1 MWCKELLVCSLVVLL
16 GNNIQAKRPIKKVLE
31 LVKEIRYDMVDE
43 IVEALAPLLNN
54 CGGDDDGGDGQQG
67 IFIAGGIT
75 NQMYRTEA
83 YYNPATNELCDIPP
97 MMYQRE
103 SSTTTGFTSC
113 GGYNLDDYTYLYNC
127 ETFDPS
133 TGNWEVT
140 AYFDDVRIN
149 HVAWQSSEGIF
160 LMSGWGGDYNSTF
173 IGNDGTVSAGFDMMY
188 PASYG
193 CAVADPSTDSVI
205 VIAGYGDYG
214 YSTNVTRYDV
224 NGFVESLPPLNVG
237 RVYAGCAG
245 YYNDADNLV
254 LVVTGG
260 SGSDWPIPTETLE
273 VGVDSYWQ
281 WHDDSNVQEISCA
294 DANNDVYCIQG
305 YYGYNVT
312 MWNADIEQF
321 DLMLDTSYWRG
332 YWGNFASSVPVDS
345 GIGDWC
351 MTYKQKS
358 ALPKNGDAPEKKPLK
373 IKEQN

>member
-1 MWCKELLVCSLVVLL
+1 MGILNFNIKQNKMWCKELLICSLVVLI

-31 LVKEIRYDMVDE
+31 LVKEIRYGMVDE
-43 IVEALAPLLNN
+43 IVEAVAPLLNN
-54 CGGDDDGGDGQQG
+54 CGGGVDVGDGQQG

-97 MMYQRE
+97 MLNQRE

-113 GGYNLDDYTYLYNC
+113 GGENIDGGSIMYDC
-127 ETFDPS
+127 ETFDPT
-133 TGNWEVT
+133 TGYWEVT
-140 AYFDDVRIN
+140 GYLDDAWVN
-149 HVAWQSSEGIF
+149 HVAWQSPDGIC
-160 LMSGWGGDYNSTF
+160 LMSGLYTPMNSTC
-173 IGNDGTVSAGFDMMY
+173 FDNELMF
-188 PASYG
+188 PATYG
-193 CAVADPSTDSVI
+193 CAVADPATDSVI
-205 VIAGYGDYG
+205 LIAGYDQINNQVLA
-214 YSTNVTRYDV
+214 NVTRY
-224 NGFVESLPPLNVG
+224 NLYGYVESLPPLNVG
-237 RVYAGCAG
+237 RMYAGCAG

-260 SGSDWPIPTETLE
+260 YGTETLE
-273 VGVDSYWQ
+273 VGVDYHWQ
-281 WHDDSNVQEISCA
+281 LHPDSNVQEISCA
-294 DANNDVYCIQG
+294 DANNDVYCLQG